1 MFKCVKCNKEFKYES
16 DLNRHKNRKTP
27 CNKKEE
33 LKCNY
38 CNVSFTCPYNKSIHE
53 KTKKHINNYNTYIN
67 GNQNNT
73 QVGDNNI
80 QNIIQL
86 TLNTNTFINTNV
98 LLVSNLSVELIYGIY
113 NEIIDN
119 KNLLTYNKAVT
130 LFKEAVI
137 FILDTLHFNLS
148 NTENHNLKI
157 LLMFPKIDKLVYE
170 YLILEIHKETNDL
183 VWNSINYDQLLQ
195 EIFNLLS
202 NINLKNIEKHNDTVR
217 DKNIVFNNCI
227 DFLKN
232 NLLDDEEN
240 KLLAKPEI
248 EQLLNDLYI
257 KFNKNQ
263 KKSEREVELNIFDK
277 IKEYKQYR
285 EDECRLSNGYTP
297 EIINSNIKKNN

>member
-1 MFKCVKCNKEFKYES
+1 MFICNKCNKEFKYES
-16 DLNRHKNRKTP
+16 DYNRHKNRKNP
-27 CNKKEE
+27 CNKDV
-33 LKCNY
+33 NIY
-38 CNVSFTCPYNKSIHE
+38 NCNVCQSNFKYESEYIRHE

-67 GNQNNT
+67 GNHNNT

-119 KNLLTYNKAVT
+119 KNMVTYVKAVT

-183 VWNSINYDQLLQ
+183 VWNSINYEQLLQ

-202 NINLKNIEKHNDTVR
+202 NINSKNIEKHNETIR

-227 DFLKN
+227 DFLKQ

-248 EQLLNDLYI
+248 ERLLSELYI

-285 EDECRLSNGYTP
+285 ENECRLSNGYIPT
-297 EIINSNIKKNN
+297 IINSQI